1 MLRELIYS
9 DILGRRGNENT
20 AKEWGAIAAQFEQ
33 VCGYKEKYTRQDL
46 TLFLAYLRKE
56 RGLCQNTIYKYLK
69 PLKLLSQLQEW
80 GAGPK
85 GDDFPKLSMRR
96 VKPDEVK
103 RPMLGKDEVISLVLT
118 GKQLLDPTQL
128 CFLALA
134 TTYGLRR
141 VELVKL
147 KPSDL
152 TPETITVNTAKEG
165 PKTTHLVPPEITPY
179 LASFQP
185 YKEDTLTHMFHK
197 IMVAT
202 GLKATGGFGWHSIR
216 RALTTELTLSEAS
229 TLNVVRFMRWSE
241 TTVKREFGMQALYA
255 IKDQARIDE
264 EIFAIHPF
272 LPYWGTGEP
281 RQLQRP
287 RKLQPLIDLIE
298 SGELDVEE
306 INQLITL
313 LKRKEKSVEQDC
325 PGGNCPRYH
334 CGYALS
340 NN

>member
-20 AKEWGAIAAQFEQ
+20 AQEWGAIAAQFEQ
-33 VCGYKEKYTRQDL
+33 VCGYKGKYTRQDL
-46 TLFLAYLRKE
+46 TLFLAYLRK

-69 PLKLLSQLQEW
+69 PLKLLSQIQEW

-85 GDDFPKLSMRR
+85 GEDFPKLPMRR
-96 VKPDEVK
+96 VSFHEVK
-103 RPMLGKDEVISLVLT
+103 HPILGKDEVISLIIT
-118 GKQLLDPTQL
+118 GKQLLSPPQL

-141 VELVKL
+141 VEMVRINPPDL
-147 KPSDL
+147 PS
-152 TPETITVNTAKEG
+152 ETITVNTAKEG
-165 PKTTHLVPPEITPY
+165 PKTTHLIPSEVAPY

-185 YKEDTLTHMFHK
+185 YKKDSLTHMFHK

-216 RALTTELTLSEAS
+216 RVLTTELVLSEAS
-229 TLNVVRFMRWSE
+229 TLNVARFMRWSE
-241 TTVKREFGMQALYA
+241 TTVRREFGMQALYA

-264 EIFAIHPF
+264 QIFAMHPF

-298 SGELDVEE
+298 SGELDMEE
-306 INQLITL
+306 IEQLKTL

-334 CGYALS
+334 CGYVLS